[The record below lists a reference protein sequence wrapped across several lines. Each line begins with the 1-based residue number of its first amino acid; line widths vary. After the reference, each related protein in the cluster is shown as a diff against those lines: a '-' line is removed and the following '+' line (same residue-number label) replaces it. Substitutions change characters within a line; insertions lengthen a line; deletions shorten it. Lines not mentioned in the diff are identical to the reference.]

1 MGQTDGR
8 DQKLMKKKAGKRH
21 TSLKGVKEIEVN

>member
-8 DQKLMKKKAGKRH
+8 DQKLMQKKAGKRH
-21 TSLKGVKEIEVN
+21 KGLKGVKKIEVN